1 MSAVPVLVRSRA
13 NEHKV
18 ERVATHDGRLF
29 TMWMSVFLDET
40 GRDEAKCD
48 GYLLLTLQLHDAP
61 LGPWSLV
68 LAVAR
73 LLPLGRADVAQIE
86 K

>member
-1 MSAVPVLVRSRA
+1 
-13 NEHKV
+13 
-18 ERVATHDGRLF
+18 
-29 TMWMSVFLDET
+29 MSVFLDET

>member
-1 MSAVPVLVRSRA
+1 MRSRA

-48 GYLLLTLQLHDAP
+48 GYLLLTLHGSCTMH
-61 LGPWSLV
+61 LGHLGASSSV
-68 LAVAR
+68 LADAR
-73 LLPLGRADVAQIE
+73 LLPLGRAVAQIPN
-86 K
+86 